1 MAKGSQA
8 SGPVQSP
15 PGSTHHAAS
24 SLGQALLSLLL
35 DLAGRTGTK
44 QFLPSYTPPDEHST
58 ASFVNLRL
66 RIPGKNTG
74 LPLRNEKVQVTSG
87 LWGHPDTCYLP
98 WSLLPFHFCLGWNY
112 KDPPTGTAQTL
123 AGGKD
128 QEKISRRPF
137 HRKMLPDPAR

>member
-1 MAKGSQA
+1 M
-8 SGPVQSP
+8 
-15 PGSTHHAAS
+15 TFN
-24 SLGQALLSLLL
+24 ALYRGKDSRLDVVLNLL

-87 LWGHPDTCYLP
+87 LWGHLDTCYLP